1 MADDINFILCLT
13 REEYQKALDI
23 RLEVFCKEQGFS
35 QEDEIDK
42 WDATFPNDNVLN
54 IIAVRGDVTLG
65 TVRAIRLPN
74 EIYDKIGR
82 LAVSKSA
89 RHLKL
94 GSKLVLFAEAQ
105 VRRQWQTKEIK
116 LDSQSQVRKFYEK
129 LGYVM
134 NIERG
139 EYLDDGWPHVEMKK
153 VL

>member
-1 MADDINFILCLT
+1 MTDDIKFILCLT

-65 TVRAIRLPN
+65 TVRAIHSPH
-74 EIYDKIGR
+74 EVYDKIGR
-82 LAVSKSA
+82 LAVSKIA

-94 GSKLVLFAEAQ
+94 GSKLVLFAEEQ
-105 VRRQWQTKEIK
+105 VKRQWQTKEIK

-134 NIERG
+134 NVERG

-153 VL
+153 IL